1 MKDLVYGV
9 GVNDGK
15 YPSWVNGKVAKEYHL
30 WNSLLLRCYNPKH
43 HKRQP
48 TYIGCTTSENFKN
61 YSYFHD
67 WCQNQIGFN
76 QEGYQLDKDLILK
89 GNKLYSED
97 TCLFIPSELN
107 TLLINRRLDRGNLPI
122 GVSAH
127 QGRFR
132 VRCCKGSPNRHIGLF
147 NTAEEAFAAYKRV
160 KEAFIRLQAE
170 KWRAFIDPRAYE
182 ALISYTVSIT
192 D

>member
-1 MKDLVYGV
+1 M
-9 GVNDGK
+9 
-15 YPSWVNGKVAKEYHL
+15 
-30 WNSLLLRCYNPKH
+30 
-43 HKRQP
+43 
-48 TYIGCTTSENFKN
+48 GCKASENFKS
-61 YSYFHD
+61 YSYFYE

-76 QEGYQLDKDLILK
+76 QEGYELDKDLILK

-147 NTAEEAFAAYKRV
+147 NTPEEAFAAYKQV
-160 KEAFIRLQAE
+160 KETYIKAQAE
-170 KWRAFIDPRAYE
+170 VWKASIDPRAYQG
-182 ALISYTVSIT
+182 LMLYTVSIT